1 MSAETAENRSGS
13 GAQQTEQCMTCTCK
27 VQLILHVSGIVVKVT
42 KYKSEIGLERKGP
55 WEVSEPNLQKTASVL
70 NLDLSVQG
78 FSSLHLGNC
87 RGWRVQNL
95 CSHPSALLGH
105 CHGKLGTAA
114 GPLKVIF
121 FPGLINF
128 LNLSCVPAI
137 FVAIHCTWSNL
148 SACFLYQGT
157 QNLMR
162 CSDVI

>member
-13 GAQQTEQCMTCTCK
+13 GAQQTEQCVTCTCK

-87 RGWRVQNL
+87 QGWRVQNL

-128 LNLSCVPAI
+128 LNLSWEVLQPSLWPSIALGPICLHAS
-137 FVAIHCTWSNL
+137 CTR
-148 SACFLYQGT
+148 GPKT
-157 QNLMR
+157 
-162 CSDVI
+162 